1 MSYWSR
7 FVLYSFNWYVFVF
20 LLSVL
25 LCDYTSIIVVLFL
38 CLISLLFSNIILKN
52 FLKNGVEE
60 RVARSMV
67 HSRWFDIID
76 VFEFFVNYMIV
87 MSVLGYRCYF
97 CKNSHEELIIVYTKR
112 KNVKNLLS
120 AGMKKVS
127 DNIYILDG
135 E

>member
-1 MSYWSR
+1 M
-7 FVLYSFNWYVFVF
+7 
-20 LLSVL
+20 
-25 LCDYTSIIVVLFL
+25 VVLIL
-38 CLISLLFSNIILKN
+38 CLVSLWSSNIVLN
-52 FLKNGVEE
+52 DFLKNGVEE

-87 MSVLGYRCYF
+87 MSVLGYKCYF